1 MNAVRHWAAALIV
14 LAVAGPVAAQGVVIN
29 PRGAIDSATTT
40 RGPQPKKPNQPVV
53 KVALGA
59 CPLNFDDPSELKDAN
74 SQLAF
79 AGMGKPDAQKKA
91 LTKAVE
97 KLSLRPD
104 HYSKNMT
111 GYEFLLGQAL
121 VSWSQYP
128 GQAPVVKRG
137 EIGFLGDKDQPIDLL
152 KVADS
157 AFSIVEKAQPTC
169 AGETGDQRKRAWA
182 PLIRSVPPLLNADKL
197 DSAWMMLEK
206 ANVIYRDSPYSPYFA
221 AQILYKKDD
230 YAKASVQY
238 ENTVNMATPML
249 VADTGLIGMAS
260 NAAFLAPYTGA
271 RAAATMTG
279 ADQVAAYKRV
289 ATLYSAYLKEYPCAQ
304 YAENAASGLFDALEA
319 IGDSAGVR
327 TRLTQM
333 VAETKP
339 CSDIWWY
346 TAAREASEQN
356 MMDLAVQLADKALA
370 YSPWSAGLGNAA
382 GAYYKVK
389 DGAKLL
395 PVAKRLVEVAPNLP
409 DNYELE
415 ASAYQ
420 QLAEKATVPA
430 VKQAYKDSL
439 VTVYTK
445 GTKLEVKVR
454 VSQFT
459 SDRDNRTIGGTL
471 ELVNEQAPPAPRP
484 KGAKGVKPAPAPP
497 AGPKPKARQVTLTV
511 QFLDRA
517 GTPVSFPDSSGAKVT
532 SLSKTFSVEPDKPTS
547 FSLTAA
553 DPKIVGYKYGPI
565 P

>member
-1 MNAVRHWAAALIV
+1 MNAVRNWAASIAVFAL
-14 LAVAGPVAAQGVVIN
+14 VAPAAAQGVVIN
-29 PRGAIDSATTT
+29 PRGAIDSTTT
-40 RGPQPKKPNQPVV
+40 KGAPPKKPNQPTV

-74 SQLAF
+74 TQLAF

-91 LTKAVE
+91 LTKAIE

-104 HYSKNMT
+104 HYSKNVT
-111 GYEFLLGQAL
+111 GYQFLLGQAL
-121 VSWSQYP
+121 VSWSQFP
-128 GQAPVVKRG
+128 GEAPVVKKG
-137 EIGFLGDKDQPIDLL
+137 DIGFLGDKAQDIDLL
-152 KVADS
+152 KAADS
-157 AFSIVEKAQPTC
+157 AFSAVEKAQPAC
-169 AGETGDQRKRAWA
+169 AGETADQRKRAWA

-197 DSAWMMLEK
+197 DSAWMMVEK
-206 ANVIYRDSPYSPYFA
+206 ANVIYRDSPYGPYFA

-271 RAAATMTG
+271 RAAATMTA
-279 ADQVAAYKRV
+279 ADQAVAYKRV

-304 YAENAASGLFDALEA
+304 YAENAASGLLDALEA

-327 TRLTQM
+327 SRLTQM
-333 VAETKP
+333 VAETRP

-356 MMDLAVQLADKALA
+356 MMDLAVQLADKAVA

-382 GAYYKVK
+382 GAYYKAK
-389 DGAKLL
+389 DGARLL
-395 PVAKRLVEVAPNLP
+395 PVAKRLVELAPNLP
-409 DNYELE
+409 DNYELQ

-420 QLAEKATVPA
+420 QLADKATAPA
-430 VKQAYKDSL
+430 VKQAYRDSL
-439 VTVYTK
+439 VLIYTK
-445 GTKLEVKVR
+445 GTKVEVKVR

-459 SDRDNRTIGGTL
+459 SDKDKRTIGGTL
-471 ELVNEQAPPAPRP
+471 ELVQEQAQPKP
-484 KGAKGVKPAPAPP
+484 KGQKGAKPAPAIP
-497 AGPKPKARQVTLTV
+497 AAPKPKARQVALRV

-517 GTPVSFPDSSGAKVT
+517 GVPVVLRDSAGVKITSRDTTVTVKPDEATKFE
-532 SLSKTFSVEPDKPTS
+532 LSATDSMV
-547 FSLTAA
+547 
-553 DPKIVGYKYGPI
+553 VGYKYAPI